1 MRDGRDRF
9 NFFFFY
15 VMTSGKHLVKKDCA
29 NKKFSGFK
37 TIYIMMQEKNY
48 NHKLGIA
55 ICQSMIVFYLLKK
68 KKYHSFLST
77 SQKVVGLMSSLAIS
91 SPTNLP

>member
-1 MRDGRDRF
+1 M
-9 NFFFFY
+9 N
-15 VMTSGKHLVKKDCA
+15 SEKHLVKKDGA

-37 TIYIMMQEKNY
+37 TIYIMMQETNY

-55 ICQSMIVFYLLKK
+55 ICQCYYNSFLLAQK

-77 SQKVVGLMSSLAIS
+77 SQNVMGLMSSLAIS